1 MKPMLFIGLFLSA
14 NVAVAVTQVP
24 PTPVIPT
31 PDNAVCTQRTSED
44 GKTIEMSCVSKNPP
58 VAVFPEPTTAT
69 KVTPIVGGPDGA
81 IKLPAAKPDPKMSI
95 IKRRYE
101 ANLKKWLSK
110 KQQNYTFT
118 LQRSCH
124 CLPEYTT
131 PMQITVE
138 NGKVVS
144 AFTESLMVEL
154 RPDGSEADSVM
165 IDVTDRAMTIDQL
178 FKEIQQ
184 SIDNNAA
191 SINVKYDPRW
201 GYPTSIYID
210 LDKRM
215 ADEELAFTISKFQPT
230 RKTPVK
236 PLGR

>member
-1 MKPMLFIGLFLSA
+1 MRMKPIVFLGLLLSA
-14 NVAVAVTQVP
+14 NVAVSATQAP
-24 PTPVIPT
+24 PSPAC
-31 PDNAVCTQRTSED
+31 PDDMVCSYNLSED
-44 GKTIEMSCVSKNPP
+44 GTTIGIAAVDKHPYVAIAPP
-58 VAVFPEPTTAT
+58 TVTEP
-69 KVTPIVGGPDGA
+69 KPITGAKGGA
-81 IKLPAAKPDPKMSI
+81 INLPAIVPDAKMPI

-131 PMQITVE
+131 PMIVTVQD
-138 NGKVVS
+138 GKVVS
-144 AFTESLMVEL
+144 AFTESLTVDL
-154 RPDGSEADSVM
+154 KADGSEADPVM

-178 FKEIQQ
+178 FKEIKQ

-191 SINVKYDPRW
+191 SIDVKYDTRW
-201 GYPTSIYID
+201 GYPRSIYID

-215 ADEELAFTISKFQPT
+215 ADEELAFTSSDFKPIRKVLVMPRT
-230 RKTPVK
+230 R
-236 PLGR
+236 

>member
-1 MKPMLFIGLFLSA
+1 MKPIVFLGLLLSA
-14 NVAVAVTQVP
+14 NVAFSATQVIP
-24 PTPVIPT
+24 KPVIP
-31 PDNAVCTQRTSED
+31 DDAVCNQQTDES
-44 GKTIEMSCVSKNPP
+44 GAVIAISCVSKNPP
-58 VAVFPEPTTAT
+58 VEVAPPPTAT
-69 KVTPIVGGPDGA
+69 TPEPIVGGPKGA
-81 IKLPAAKPDPKMSI
+81 VKLPAAIPDPKMPI

-101 ANLKKWLSK
+101 ANLKKWLNK

-144 AFTESLMVEL
+144 AFTESLAVEL
-154 RPDGSEADSVM
+154 RADGSEADSVM
-165 IDVTDRAMTIDQL
+165 IDVIDRAMTIDQL

-191 SINVKYDPRW
+191 SINVKYDPLW

-230 RKTPVK
+230 RKKPVK
-236 PLGR
+236 TLGR